1 MEAEGDKNEDFL
13 FFIWL
18 GKKVLMRNL
27 NLGLAFK
34 WIWYLNYSTL
44 IV

>member
-1 MEAEGDKNEDFL
+1 MEAEGKKIEDFL

-18 GKKVLMRNL
+18 GGKVPRRNL

-34 WIWYLNYSTL
+34 WIWNLNYSTL